1 MEDRA
6 FNRRLVAGDFRR
18 LFRERAPAILLTNQ
32 KEEKNKDEILFQS
45 CQSSLCFDNKSIST
59 TLYL

>member
-32 KEEKNKDEILFQS
+32 KEEKNKDEILFQ
-45 CQSSLCFDNKSIST
+45 
-59 TLYL
+59 